1 MTGQTV
7 VLKGPTCRDLARQL
21 VEVAPNGSVVNIR
34 PARRSTD
41 QNAKMWAMLSD
52 VSRAKP
58 EGRTHTPEM
67 WKALF
72 MHACGYEVLHEYW
85 QNLPEHLARE
95 DWAMTAEYL
104 RHYALI
110 RTGWA
115 VPTTYTCGTRSEALR
130 WAQQMPKPVDK
141 QGNPVWHVRN
151 VEGTTLTEIVPTSQ
165 AYRGMGKGNFQ
176 KSKDD
181 VLGFLEGLVGA
192 RATESAA

>member
-1 MTGQTV
+1 MSIG
-7 VLKGPTCRDLARQL
+7 KICR
-21 VEVAPNGSVVNIR
+21 SIW
-34 PARRSTD
+34 PA
-41 QNAKMWAMLSD
+41 KI
-52 VSRAKP
+52 
-58 EGRTHTPEM
+58 GR
-67 WKALF
+67 
-72 MHACGYEVLHEYW
+72 
-85 QNLPEHLARE
+85 LP
-95 DWAMTAEYL
+95 AEYL

-181 VLGFLEGLVGA
+181 VLGFLESLVGA